1 MKERDSPANQESGF
15 LNEGRKK
22 ENEKI
27 SVNQTNV
34 LFRRFG
40 AEGGR
45 MITELIESAINAR
58 FLFTSNENPRLD
70 FYRSNANPRLY
81 YVFLDNVPY
90 VRLFEN
96 ENA

>member
-1 MKERDSPANQESGF
+1 
-15 LNEGRKK
+15 
-22 ENEKI
+22 
-27 SVNQTNV
+27 
-34 LFRRFG
+34 
-40 AEGGR
+40 
-45 MITELIESAINAR
+45 MITELIESAINAK